1 MTKSTKTKAVATKVT
16 ATKTVATKTVATKT
30 VAAKTVTTKSF
41 TKLTVPQ
48 TQFLEQYL
56 RGTGKTLSERQAV
69 ATYGIKNLRAR
80 MTDLRNAGLVVR
92 TAENTQG
99 RTIYSVSARDINGS
113 RAYAFV

>member
-16 ATKTVATKTVATKT
+16 ATKTVATKTVA
-30 VAAKTVTTKSF
+30 TKSF

-99 RTIYSVSARDINGS
+99 RTIYSVSARDVNGS

>member
-16 ATKTVATKTVATKT
+16 ATKTVATKTVA
-30 VAAKTVTTKSF
+30 TKSF

-99 RTIYSVSARDINGS
+99 RTIYSVSARDVNGS
-113 RAYAFV
+113 RAVVFAN

>member
-16 ATKTVATKTVATKT
+16 ATKTVVAKTVA
-30 VAAKTVTTKSF
+30 TKSF